1 MSVVISLDRY
11 RDRLVCAAAGLS
23 QVLKHEGLRSLV
35 ARALDKVRHI
45 SASSTSITPSPTFA
59 TDNPHQDSSPLALV
73 VDAYLPMPDKDSGS
87 VRMLAML
94 DILQSLSFG
103 IAFAAKGLQCS
114 TPYTDDLLARGIQV
128 LCRPQVRSFER
139 WLEQNAPNIAVV
151 ILSRAAVADRYMD
164 LVRYVCPNAK
174 IIYDTVDLHFVR
186 EERQAALKK
195 SRLLSACAQA
205 RKRQELALAQSA
217 DHTLVVSDYE
227 KAVLLEALPTLDIS
241 VVSNIHDV
249 KRREGGFAQR
259 SGLLFVGNFN
269 HPPNIDAVLY
279 FVKEILPGLR
289 QAIPDLEIKII
300 GSNLGNKLDE
310 CRLPGVDLIGYV
322 PDLEPYLDRAR
333 VSVAPLRYGAGVK
346 GKINMSMSY
355 GVPVVATE
363 VAAEGLHVVDG
374 LDISSASS
382 TTQFIQKTIALY
394 TDAELWERI
403 SRGAQDNIRRH
414 FSSDVAK
421 NALTAV
427 FSELGVLPKVRS
439 EPRG

>member
-1 MSVVISLDRY
+1 M
-11 RDRLVCAAAGLS
+11 
-23 QVLKHEGLRSLV
+23 V
-35 ARALDKVRHI
+35 ARALGKVRHI
-45 SASSTSITPSPTFA
+45 GAKRASVTADPRLSA
-59 TDNPHQDSSPLALV
+59 DNPDEVIRPLALV

-103 IAFAAKGLQCS
+103 VAFAAKGLHCS
-114 TPYTDDLLARGIQV
+114 TPYADDLLARGIRV
-128 LCRPQVRSFER
+128 LCRPQVKSFAG
-139 WLEQNAPNIAVV
+139 WLEQNAQNIALV

-164 LVRYVCPNAK
+164 LVRSTCPGAK

-186 EERQAALKK
+186 EERQAALQK
-195 SRLLSACAQA
+195 SRLLAASAQA
-205 RKRQELALAQSA
+205 RKRQELALAQGA

-227 KAVLLEALPTLDIS
+227 KTVLLEALPTLNVS

-249 KRREGGFAQR
+249 KHTEMGFTQR

-269 HPPNIDAVLY
+269 HPPNIDAVMY

-300 GSNLGNKLDE
+300 GSNLGNKLDG

-322 PDLEPYLDRAR
+322 PDLAPHLERAR

-374 LDISSASS
+374 LDISSASNA
-382 TTQFIQKTIALY
+382 TQFIQKTIALY
-394 TDAELWERI
+394 TDADLWERI
-403 SRGAQDNIRRH
+403 SRGGQDNIRRH
-414 FSSDVAK
+414 FSSDIAK
-421 NALTAV
+421 HELSAV
-427 FSELGVLPKVRS
+427 FSELGVLPKARS
-439 EPRG
+439 ESERLTET